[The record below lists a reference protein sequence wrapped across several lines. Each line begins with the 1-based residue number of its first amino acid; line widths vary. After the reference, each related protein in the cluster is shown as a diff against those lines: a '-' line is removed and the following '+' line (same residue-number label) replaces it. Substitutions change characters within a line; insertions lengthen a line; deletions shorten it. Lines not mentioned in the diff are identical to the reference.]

1 MAVQLV
7 QKQVLQWHESV
18 YGLVRM
24 YHTGQKPVNQ
34 SRQLEVTL
42 DKIRYYS
49 IVITIISSK
58 QTDTYCYKIE
68 M

>member
-1 MAVQLV
+1 MSVQLV

-24 YHTGQKPVNQ
+24 YHTEQKPVNQ

-42 DKIRYYS
+42 DKRRYCRIVKTFISLKRAAEFTLYYS
-49 IVITIISSK
+49 
-58 QTDTYCYKIE
+58 
-68 M
+68 